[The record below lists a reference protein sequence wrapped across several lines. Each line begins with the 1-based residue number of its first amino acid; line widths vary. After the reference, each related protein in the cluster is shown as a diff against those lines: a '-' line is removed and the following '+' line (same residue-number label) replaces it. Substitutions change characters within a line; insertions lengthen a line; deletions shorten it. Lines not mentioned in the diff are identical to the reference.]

1 LSCIIN
7 LIISRKEYISEISS
21 LATSL
26 FFQAKRFSSKS
37 RFIEVNFP
45 KKLKEFF
52 KKNKFNFFFFYI
64 IWLFF
69 PNGRELKRINLTE
82 YSVIYIPCLVLL
94 FSGTQL
100 SEFSLFIAQMNCLV
114 CIIAFLF
121 SLNLLSFAGEGF
133 RYFGSL
139 GFYTGSVQFVI
150 FIDYIFKS
158 IELSRIETFL
168 FFVFV
173 ITIAFNMRNYFKFG
187 SPPNKEYLFKNI
199 AASLTLPR
207 SGKNI
212 AGSPMTSPFP
222 LINEFDGISKIF
234 FPYVL
239 TQPFIKNFT
248 NGYPKLRFSD
258 QFLRDFDIS
267 LVLQDKDFDDSE
279 FDDFLE
285 TTSFDLETLHECTK
299 FKLINFNSSSND

>member
-1 LSCIIN
+1 MSCIIN

-26 FFQAKRFSSKS
+26 FFQAKRISSKN
-37 RFIEVNFP
+37 RFDEVNFP
-45 KKLKEFF
+45 KKLKDFF
-52 KKNKFNFFFFYI
+52 KKNNFSFNLFYMA
-64 IWLFF
+64 WLFL
-69 PNGRELKRINLTE
+69 PNGRELKRMNLTE

-100 SEFSLFIAQMNCLV
+100 SEFSLFIAQMNCLI

-150 FIDYIFKS
+150 FIDYILKS
-158 IELSRIETFL
+158 IEISKIEIFL
-168 FFVFV
+168 FFILV
-173 ITIAFNMRNYFKFG
+173 ITIVFSIRKYFTFG
-187 SPPNKEYLFKNI
+187 SPPNKEYLLKTI
-199 AASLTLPR
+199 AASLTLPQ
-207 SGKNI
+207 SGGNI
-212 AGSPMTSPFP
+212 AGSPMTAPFP

-239 TQPFIKNFT
+239 TQAFIKNFT

-267 LVLQDKDFDDSE
+267 LVLQDKAFQDSE
-279 FDDFLE
+279 FDEFLE

-299 FKLINFNSSSND
+299 YKLINFNSSSND